1 MRRVHK
7 CLLTLASLTLHFVI
21 IALCLFGAQRQSNAT
36 TVLSFGFRELVRQ
49 ADLIVM
55 GRCEEVR
62 GTWNE
67 DRSMIFTYI
76 TLSSEKC
83 LKSSLCPSQVKI
95 RHLGGAVNDT
105 NMKVVGAP
113 SFQKGERVILFLKGS
128 SEGYY
133 RIIGLS
139 QGKFSI
145 IRRCNDVY
153 VKRELKGLTL
163 VEKRNGQFRIIKGAD
178 KERGVD
184 LEIFLTRIRSHL
196 MEP

>member
-1 MRRVHK
+1 MFCSPKYHLLFRFLVFSI
-7 CLLTLASLTLHFVI
+7 LLTILCQLAAYQKASASIVISLTLED
-21 IALCLFGAQRQSNAT
+21 LTL
-36 TVLSFGFRELVRQ
+36 Q
-49 ADLIVM
+49 ADLIVL
-55 GRCEEVR
+55 GRCEEVH

-105 NMKVVGAP
+105 NMKVVGVP

-145 IRRCNDVY
+145 IRRGNDVY
-153 VKRELKGLTL
+153 VKRALKGLTL

-178 KERGVD
+178 KERDVD
-184 LEIFLTRIRSHL
+184 LETFLTRIRSHL